1 MSVLWYPMQLSMVI
15 SADAESRMPPAPVP
29 GGYEI
34 RGYRAGEDDEAW
46 RALINTGA
54 FGTPWPRSKFDEYL
68 DGPER
73 REGSRLAVKD
83 GRVLAATF
91 ASVEDGSDSI
101 AIPDDVK
108 GMGRV
113 DFVISH
119 PDARRLGLGRAVC
132 TAVVKYL
139 FGRGY
144 SNVILWTDNW
154 RIPAI
159 AMYLSMG
166 FEPNLNRGDMPERW
180 EKVME
185 DLEEWRRT
193 YETS

>member
-1 MSVLWYPMQLSMVI
+1 
-15 SADAESRMPPAPVP
+15 MPPAPVP
-29 GGYEI
+29 EGYEL
-34 RGYRAGEDDEAW
+34 RGYQPGDDESW
-46 RALINTGA
+46 LALINTGA

-68 DGPER
+68 NGRER

-91 ASVEDGSDSI
+91 ASVEDGSDSL
-101 AIPDDVK
+101 AVPDDVK

-166 FEPNLNRGDMPERW
+166 FEPNMNRGDMPERW
-180 EKVME
+180 ERVME
-185 DLEEWRRT
+185 DLEKWRRAD
-193 YETS
+193 ETA